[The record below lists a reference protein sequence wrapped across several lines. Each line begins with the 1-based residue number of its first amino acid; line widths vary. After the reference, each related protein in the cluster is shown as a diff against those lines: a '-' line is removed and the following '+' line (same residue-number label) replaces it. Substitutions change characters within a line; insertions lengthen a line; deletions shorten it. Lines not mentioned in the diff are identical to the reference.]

1 MTSGITMTM
10 KPPSF
15 DEDSPAVQKHVDILQ
30 GIISRMAWGS
40 RSSKT
45 WCITVVAAILV
56 VVTGNHAPGYAAV
69 WLALAPT
76 VMFCL
81 MDAYYLGLEKHFR
94 KEYDAFL
101 EKLRRKELAADDLYA
116 VKSDGSV
123 FCHIRAGIGSL
134 SVWPFY
140 ALIVV
145 MAASVAYL
153 ATPSVIPVEPCDKS
167 SLI

>member
-1 MTSGITMTM
+1 MNT
-10 KPPSF
+10 PSF
-15 DEDSPAVQKHVDILQ
+15 DENSPAVHKHIDILQ

-56 VVTGNHAPGYAAV
+56 VAAGNNALGYAAV
-69 WLALAPT
+69 WLTLVPT
-76 VMFCL
+76 AVFCL

-101 EKLRRKELAADDLYA
+101 GKLRRKELAADDLYA

-140 ALIVV
+140 ALIV
-145 MAASVAYL
+145 ALAFFIAYL
-153 ATPSVIPVEPCDKS
+153 IAPTVIPVPAEMSD
-167 SLI
+167 

>member
-1 MTSGITMTM
+1 MTSGTTTTM
-10 KPPSF
+10 KTPSF

-56 VVTGNHAPGYAAV
+56 VAAGNNAIGYAAV

-76 VMFCL
+76 AVFCL

-101 EKLRRKELAADDLYA
+101 GKLRRKAIAADDLYA
-116 VKSDGSV
+116 VKSDGMV
-123 FCHIRAGIGSL
+123 FSHIWAGIGSV

-140 ALIVV
+140 ALIVA
-145 MAASVAYL
+145 MAFFIAHLIAP
-153 ATPSVIPVEPCDKS
+153 TVIPVPAEMSD
-167 SLI
+167 